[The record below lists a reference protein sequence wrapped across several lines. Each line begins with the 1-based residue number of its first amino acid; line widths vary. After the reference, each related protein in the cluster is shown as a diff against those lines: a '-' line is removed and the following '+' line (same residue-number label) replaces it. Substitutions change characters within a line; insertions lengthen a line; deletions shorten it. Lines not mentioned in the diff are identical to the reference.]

1 LVILAAALHG
11 GIVLML
17 VSRLPLLQIEV
28 VLKKTA
34 QFEELVDLAAAEAAV
49 APPENGHYT

>member
-1 LVILAAALHG
+1 MV
-11 GIVLML
+11 
-17 VSRLPLLQIEV
+17 PLRKVNAGVPRVPFLQIEV

-34 QFEELVDLAAAEAAV
+34 QFEELMDLAAAEAAV